1 MSKIVQWKRGN
12 ANVSS
17 TYTGFDGEI
26 TVNTDSYNLHV
37 HDGTTQGGHI
47 IGNTTG
53 NLSITDQTIAG
64 TISNANVILQPIG
77 NGALRSNAQFASF
90 GLDARLF
97 VQTLE
102 NSNVA
107 LITTTSRAGGNKSL
121 YLGGNL
127 GVPAISVNPV
137 YPYNVGIH
145 RIFSDGYNFA
155 VNGSSY
161 STEFYAE
168 ANFPTGYQ
176 FNTPDGDTGISH
188 SYQNDSNG
196 NVSLIRIRH
205 AGETTAKFY
214 DNLTTSI
221 TGNLTVSQDGA
232 TYGSF
237 PNAFVQVYSNVS
249 SYSQFVM
256 QNLSAD
262 PLASADI
269 VITGDDGDDVSHYLD
284 IGMASSTYDYPGF
297 GIIKPDDSYI
307 LAVGDD
313 TAGPGSTENAN
324 LILGSTNGNV
334 KVFVGAPEDANL
346 IASFGVDGLM
356 PGANVTYSLGS
367 AASQWKDLWVSNNT
381 IYIGGVAL
389 SVDANGNLTVNGNVV
404 SGGGGGNVS
413 LGNFVFSGNS
423 LLNLNGGSFSN
434 GDLLH
439 GATAS
444 LILPSNGD
452 TSSVQ

>member
-77 NGALRSNAQFASF
+77 SGALRSNAQFASF

-102 NSNVA
+102 STNVA

-127 GVPAISVNPV
+127 LFPAISVNPV

-145 RIFSDGYNFA
+145 RVFSDGYNFT

-176 FNTPDGDTGISH
+176 FNTPDGDTGLSH
-188 SYQNDSNG
+188 SYQNDFNG
-196 NVSLIRIRH
+196 NISLIRIRH

-221 TGNLTVSQDGA
+221 IGNLTVSQDGE
-232 TYGSF
+232 TYGTF
-237 PNAFVQVYSNVS
+237 PNAFVQVYSNVN
-249 SYSQFVM
+249 SYSQFVH
-256 QNLSAD
+256 QNLNGGE
-262 PLASADI
+262 LASSDFVA
-269 VITGDDGDDVSHYLD
+269 TANNGDDESYFVDLG
-284 IGMASSTYDYPGF
+284 IASNTYSYPGY
-297 GIIKPDDSYI
+297 GIIKPNDVYL
-307 LAVGDD
+307 LAVGANI
-313 TAGPGSTENAN
+313 AGPGSSENSN
-324 LILGSTNGNV
+324 LILGSTNGNI
-334 KVFVGAPEDANL
+334 KVFVGAPEEANL
-346 IASFGVDGLM
+346 
-356 PGANVTYSLGS
+356 
-367 AASQWKDLWVSNNT
+367 
-381 IYIGGVAL
+381 VAEL
-389 SVDANGNLTVNGNVV
+389 H
-404 SGGGGGNVS
+404 SGG
-413 LGNFVFSGNS
+413 LATSGNIYANY
-423 LLNLNGGSFSN
+423 LLANTTYTMGNSAQWTTPVSTVSEAL
-434 GDLLH
+434 DQLVARVWALEH
-439 GATAS
+439 
-444 LILPSNGD
+444 P
-452 TSSVQ
+452 